1 MTEASGGPPRAW
13 TTDTIRR
20 VHGWTDPT
28 KPAPIASRTAILQLS
43 TRRLGRSA
51 NRVSTTKRASVRVSF
66 IGGSGPPHSREDFVR
81 RSQQEPVADQLVELD
96 AEIVVAFGHHLVL
109 PPLLIGAI
117 LRAEMWRAQPD

>member
-1 MTEASGGPPRAW
+1 MTAAAGGPARAW

-43 TRRLGRSA
+43 TRRVGRSA

-66 IGGSGPPHSREDFVR
+66 IGGGRPPPPPGRTPPPPPGAPPGGALR
-81 RSQQEPVADQLVELD
+81 PAP
-96 AEIVVAFGHHLVL
+96 AL
-109 PPLLIGAI
+109 PP
-117 LRAEMWRAQPD
+117 PD

>member
-43 TRRLGRSA
+43 TRRVGRSA

-66 IGGSGPPHSREDFVR
+66 IGGAWPTPPPRGILPPPAPPRPGGGPAPPPPPPPPH
-81 RSQQEPVADQLVELD
+81 
-96 AEIVVAFGHHLVL
+96 
-109 PPLLIGAI
+109 
-117 LRAEMWRAQPD
+117 

>member
-43 TRRLGRSA
+43 TRRVGRSA

-66 IGGSGPPHSREDFVR
+66 IGGAGPPPPPGD
-81 RSQQEPVADQLVELD
+81 
-96 AEIVVAFGHHLVL
+96 IL
-109 PPLLIGAI
+109 PPHVPLVAGGGPWPSPPPHPPHQVGGPPLPPAGAG
-117 LRAEMWRAQPD
+117 RAR